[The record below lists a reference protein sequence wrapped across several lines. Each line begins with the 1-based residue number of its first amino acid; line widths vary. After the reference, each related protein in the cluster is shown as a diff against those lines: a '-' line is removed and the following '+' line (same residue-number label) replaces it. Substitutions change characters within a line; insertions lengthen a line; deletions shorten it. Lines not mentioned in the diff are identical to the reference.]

1 MVVFGTAV
9 DWSNPGFLRF
19 YGQVFA
25 LASALTA
32 MMWLVSVVKRA
43 VRGVPLGQAVTENIG
58 YLLLSVVVTAF
69 APLAVCYVVGL
80 VDSAA
85 EALLGEYILEMFVG
99 GALIFAFLGLIIGVT
114 GGFGAIIAI
123 PIALM
128 LILAVF
134 GLWVMLVVRSAM
146 ILLGLVFGPLVFSG
160 LVDKDLW
167 GHTRKWAGIM
177 GGIIASKFGMYLALG
192 LAGAILDG
200 ATDIHKVTFPQ
211 AVGGCITFLAL
222 LFLALLMPFQVAK
235 WLPFVGDE
243 LQAQHQ
249 AKSEAGQRAKS
260 FLGQAAQKKDGA
272 MQARAQKSGPGGG
285 SGPAAG
291 GKALET
297 AAGPAVAGAQM
308 AREQLDNVRD
318 QVVQAAEDGAN
329 NGASGGQG
337 DGSAGSA
344 GRQGGG
350 TGKGGASGNGN
361 RPRGGSGGSSGGTR
375 RPAPPPTPRS
385 GSRAGGGSGGGS
397 RAGDGSAPA
406 PPPTPRSARQAPPP
420 SPSPPPSGDQAPPPP
435 SPAQAPLPPDR

>member
-9 DWSNPGFLRF
+9 DWSNPAFLRF

-43 VRGVPLGQAVTENIG
+43 VRGVPLAQAVMENVG

-80 VDSAA
+80 ADSAA
-85 EALLGEYILEMFVG
+85 EALLGEYIWDVFVG

-123 PIALM
+123 PIASM
-128 LILAVF
+128 LIFAVF

-160 LVDKDLW
+160 LVDRDLW

-200 ATDIHKVTFPQ
+200 VTDVDKVTIPQ
-211 AVGGCITFLAL
+211 AIGGCITFLAL

-243 LQAQHQ
+243 LQALHQ

-260 FLGQAAQKKDGA
+260 FLGQAAQTKDGA
-272 MQARAQKSGPGGG
+272 MQARAQKSGPGDS
-285 SGPAAG
+285 SGMAAG
-291 GKALET
+291 GKALG
-297 AAGPAVAGAQM
+297 AAGGPAVAGAQM
-308 AREQLDNVRD
+308 AKEQLDNVRD
-318 QVVQAAEDGAN
+318 QVLQAAEDGAN
-329 NGASGGQG
+329 NGAGGGQQNG
-337 DGSAGSA
+337 GSAGST

-350 TGKGGASGNGN
+350 PGKGRETSKGGQSGNGGS
-361 RPRGGSGGSSGGTR
+361 PRGGPGGSSGGAR
-375 RPAPPPTPRS
+375 RPAPPPPPRS
-385 GSRAGGGSGGGS
+385 GSRAGG
-397 RAGDGSAPA
+397 GSAPA
-406 PPPTPRSARQAPPP
+406 PPPTPRSGGQA
-420 SPSPPPSGDQAPPPP
+420 PP
-435 SPAQAPLPPDR
+435 SPAPLAPPPEQ